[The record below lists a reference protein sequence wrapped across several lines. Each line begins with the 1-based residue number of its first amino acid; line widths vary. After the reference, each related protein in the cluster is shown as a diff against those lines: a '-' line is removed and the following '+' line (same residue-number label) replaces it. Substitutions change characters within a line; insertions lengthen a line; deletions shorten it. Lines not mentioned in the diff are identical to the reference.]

1 MSTGENANRFFGLFK
16 SLNNPPFFL
25 YRICHYLNTFVPYKL
40 ASYIYKRN
48 KKYYER
54 EGVSDYLL
62 DTFDGCGQLVH
73 PDIAY
78 FGGQYWLAV
87 TPYPYGMEEYENPCI
102 YQGDDLSHLKVPK
115 GPIAIQQKHTQGIHL
130 SDPCLAINR
139 GILYCYY
146 RESERKGNIEEQT
159 IWGIQYSESN
169 NCWSEPVLILNSVD
183 DKILS
188 PAMLFNEKDEL
199 TVFYVSS
206 LNDRYSLVSTKVGS
220 VIGPLKEHR
229 IIGAHDDYY
238 LWHIG
243 ITKVKDIQ
251 IENTN
256 SIQLA
261 GLFLFK
267 SKLAGGG
274 MKLYET
280 RNDGV
285 DSKWNIVR
293 EIEMP
298 DEIKEIVT
306 FPYKSCYIPKQDGNI
321 LLSFRDK
328 KSRNRMIIL
337 NNRLD
342 NYKND

>member
-1 MSTGENANRFFGLFK
+1 MSTGENANRLFGLFK
-16 SLNNPPFFL
+16 SLSNPPFFL
-25 YRICHYLNTFVPYKL
+25 YRICHYLNRFVPFRL
-40 ASYIYKRN
+40 AFYIYKRN
-48 KKYYER
+48 KNDYKR

-62 DTFDGCGQLVH
+62 DTFDGSGQLVH

-78 FGGQYWLAV
+78 FSGRYWLAV

-102 YQGDDLSHLKVPK
+102 YQGVDLNHLKVPR
-115 GPIAIQQKHTQGIHL
+115 GPIAIQHKHTQGIHL
-130 SDPCLAINR
+130 SDPCFAINS

-159 IWGIQYSESN
+159 VWEIQYSESN
-169 NCWSEPVLILNSVD
+169 NCWSKPVLILNSVD

-188 PAMLFNEKDEL
+188 PAMLYNEKGEL
-199 TVFYVSS
+199 TVFYVST
-206 LNDRYSLVSTKVGS
+206 LNDRYSLVSTKTES
-220 VIGPLKEHR
+220 AISNLMEHR
-229 IIGAHDDYY
+229 IIGAPDDYY

-251 IENTN
+251 KENTD
-256 SIQLA
+256 SKQLA

-267 SKLAGGG
+267 SKLADGG

-280 RNDGV
+280 KNDGT
-285 DSKWNIVR
+285 DSVWIIVR

-298 DEIKEIVT
+298 EEIKVIVT

-328 KSRNRMIIL
+328 MSRNRMIIL
-337 NNRLD
+337 
-342 NYKND
+342 KK

>member
-1 MSTGENANRFFGLFK
+1 MSTGGNANRVFGLFK
-16 SLNNPPFFL
+16 SLSNPPFFL
-25 YRICHYLNTFVPYKL
+25 YRICHYLNRFVPNRL

-48 KKYYER
+48 KIDYEH
-54 EGVSDYLL
+54 EGVSDFLL
-62 DTFDGCGQLVH
+62 DTFDGSGQSVH

-78 FGGQYWLAV
+78 FREQYWLAV

-102 YQGDDLSHLKVPK
+102 YQGDDLTHLKVPK
-115 GPIAIQQKHTQGIHL
+115 GPIAIQHKHTQGIHL
-130 SDPCLAINR
+130 SDPCFAINN
-139 GILYCYY
+139 GTLYCYY

-159 IWGIQYSESN
+159 IWGIQYLESN

-188 PAMLFNEKDEL
+188 PAIFFDEKGEQ

-206 LNDRYSLVSTKVGS
+206 LNDRYSLVSTKTES
-220 VIGPLKEHR
+220 VISNLTEHR
-229 IIGAHDDYY
+229 IIGVPDDYY

-251 IENTN
+251 KEDTD
-256 SIQLA
+256 SKRLA
-261 GLFLFK
+261 GLFLYK
-267 SKLAGGG
+267 SILAGGG

-280 RNDGV
+280 RNNGV
-285 DSKWNIVR
+285 DTDWSIIR
-293 EIEMP
+293 EVEMP
-298 DEIKEIVT
+298 EEIKGIVT
-306 FPYKSCYIPKQDGNI
+306 FPYKSCYIPKQNGKI

-337 NNRLD
+337 NN
-342 NYKND
+342 K

>member
-1 MSTGENANRFFGLFK
+1 MSTGENANRLYGLFK
-16 SLNNPPFFL
+16 SLSNPPFFL
-25 YRICHYLNTFVPYKL
+25 YRIFHYLNRFVPYKL

-48 KKYYER
+48 QMDYEQ
-54 EGVSDYLL
+54 EGVSDFILE
-62 DTFDGCGQLVH
+62 TFDGSGQSVH

-102 YQGDDLSHLKVPK
+102 YQGGDLSHLKVPK
-115 GPIAIQQKHTQGIHL
+115 GPIAIQHKHTQGIHL
-130 SDPCLAINR
+130 SDPCLAANN

-188 PAMLFNEKDEL
+188 PAMLFNEKGEL

-206 LNDRYSLVSTKVGS
+206 LNDRYSLVSTRAEDVNGH
-220 VIGPLKEHR
+220 LTEHR
-229 IIGAHDDYY
+229 IIGAPDDYY

-243 ITKVKDIQ
+243 ITRVKDIQ
-251 IENTN
+251 IEDTD
-256 SIQLA
+256 SKQLA

-280 RNDGV
+280 RNNGV
-285 DSKWNIVR
+285 GTDWNIVR
-293 EIEMP
+293 EVEMP
-298 DEIKEIVT
+298 NEIKDVAI
-306 FPYKSCYIPKQDGNI
+306 FPYKSCFVPKQNGSI
-321 LLSFRDK
+321 LLSYRDK
-328 KSRNRMIIL
+328 KSRNRLKIIDAL
-337 NNRLD
+337 RIIE
-342 NYKND
+342 

>member
-1 MSTGENANRFFGLFK
+1 MSKGENAKRLFGLFN
-16 SLNNPPFFL
+16 SLSNPPFFL
-25 YRICHYLNTFVPYKL
+25 YRICHYLNRFVPFRL

-48 KKYYER
+48 KNDYER

-62 DTFDGCGQLVH
+62 DTFDGSGQLVH

-78 FGGQYWLAV
+78 ISGQYWLAV

-102 YQGDDLSHLKVPK
+102 YQGVDLNHLKVPK
-115 GPIAIQQKHTQGIHL
+115 GPIAIQHKHTQGIHL
-130 SDPCLAINR
+130 SDPCFAVNNDTLH
-139 GILYCYY
+139 CFY

-159 IWGIQYSESN
+159 VWGIQYSESN

-188 PAMLFNEKDEL
+188 PAMLFNEMGEL
-199 TVFYVSS
+199 TVYYVSS
-206 LNDRYSLVSTKVGS
+206 LNNRYSLVSTKVEG
-220 VIGPLKEHR
+220 VNGHLTAHPIT
-229 IIGAHDDYY
+229 GAPADYY

-251 IENTN
+251 KEDTD
-256 SIQLA
+256 SKQLA
-261 GLFLFK
+261 GLFLYK
-267 SKLAGGG
+267 SKQEGGG

-280 RNDGV
+280 SNDGV
-285 DSKWNIVR
+285 DSEWRIVR

-298 DEIKEIVT
+298 EEIKDIVI
-306 FPYKSCYIPKQDGNI
+306 FPYKSCYIPKQDGSI
-321 LLSFRDK
+321 LLSFRDI

-337 NNRLD
+337 ND
-342 NYKND
+342 K

>member
-1 MSTGENANRFFGLFK
+1 MSTGENANRLFGLFK
-16 SLNNPPFFL
+16 SLSNPPFFL
-25 YRICHYLNTFVPYKL
+25 YRICHYLNRFVPYKL

-48 KKYYER
+48 KKDYER

-62 DTFDGCGQLVH
+62 ATFDGSGQFVH

-102 YQGDDLSHLKVPK
+102 YQGYDLTHLKVPK
-115 GPIAIQQKHTQGIHL
+115 GPIVKQHKHTQGIHL
-130 SDPCLAINR
+130 SDPCFAVNN
-139 GILYCYY
+139 GNLYCFY
-146 RESERKGNIEEQT
+146 RESERKGDTEEQT
-159 IWGIQYSESN
+159 VWGIQYSESN

-188 PAMLFNEKDEL
+188 PAILFDEKGEL

-206 LNDRYSLVSTKVGS
+206 LNDSYSLVSTKAEG
-220 VIGPLKEHR
+220 VISNLTKQR
-229 IIGAHDDYY
+229 ILGAPDDYY

-243 ITKVKDIQ
+243 ITRVKDIKK
-251 IENTN
+251 EN
-256 SIQLA
+256 SDSKQLA

-267 SKLAGGG
+267 SRQEGGG

-280 RNDGV
+280 SNDGV
-285 DSKWNIVR
+285 DSKWIIVR
-293 EIEMP
+293 EVEMP
-298 DEIKEIVT
+298 EEIKDIVT
-306 FPYKSCYIPKQDGNI
+306 FPYKSCYIPKQNGNI

-328 KSRNRMIIL
+328 MSRNRMIIL
-337 NNRLD
+337 NNKLLQ
-342 NYKND
+342 KND